1 MGPEP
6 LAIDFDP
13 LQTLGFLRV
22 DWIEAHCR
30 VPGGVYEG
38 EPLVFNGWQL
48 FCSVNHHRIRSDAV
62 VDPRRV
68 LQPFA
73 YRRSVVVGP
82 QKALAVDTPVPTPS
96 GWSTIGDLSV
106 GDFVFTEAGKRTAV
120 LAKSDVF
127 RDDTYRVSFSDGS
140 SLVACGEHE
149 WWVERRTPSST
160 YVADRL
166 TTRQMLDVGLVD
178 RQGARIF
185 RVPVT
190 QPLTLPA
197 ADLPVPPY
205 TLGAWLGDGD
215 SDAGRLTGI
224 DIEVFERVASDGFE
238 VRQQASVAR
247 WGVVGLLP
255 LLREAGVLRNKH
267 IPAAYLRASEGQ
279 RWALLQGLMD
289 TDGSADARQGKCEFT
304 TTSPALRDGVG
315 ELLHSLGVK
324 HVTYEGVARIAG
336 RVTGPKWRLSFAARS
351 DMPVFA
357 LPRKQG
363 RLKAPGCAHA
373 QFKHRRV
380 VSIERIADVPT
391 QCITV
396 DSEAHVFLAGRE
408 MIPTGNCGKSP
419 WGAGELLCD
428 AVGPSLF
435 AGWASE
441 GDVYRCS
448 DHGCPCG
455 WEYWY
460 EPGEA
465 MGVPRGKSLIGLLA
479 FAEDQTQNVY
489 EPMQTMVASGPLAE
503 QIKVREG
510 FLRLPNRGMIL
521 PLTAAAKSKLG
532 RPLTGALGDESGLY
546 TKSNRVLDTWQTIR
560 RGVAGMQGRTI
571 ELTNPW
577 DPMENSAAQQAF
589 ESRRPDIFRY
599 YRTPPADLDY
609 RKKRDRERIHLY
621 VYADSPWVDTRSAI
635 DPEASELV
643 ETDPTQAERFFGN
656 RLVQGLGAFMTEAL
670 WQGAT
675 ADVEP
680 GARIC
685 LGFDGSKSGDWTA
698 IRAETIDG
706 HRFTPTYGPDDRP
719 TIWNPAEW
727 GGSIPRGEVLTAV
740 AELFERFE
748 VERFYVDI
756 DPIWSTQMEDWA
768 REYTDDIVIGF
779 KTATIDRIYGAL
791 VRYREDLS
799 EGLTTHDDCAITRT
813 HALNARKVAKSG
825 DRFVLGKPSEHQK
838 IDAVMADVLAHQA
851 ACDAR
856 AVGWA
861 EVAGPAYFRLPR

>member
-48 FCSVNHHRIRSDAV
+48 FCSVNHHRIKPDAV
-62 VDPRRV
+62 VDQRRV
-68 LQPFA
+68 LQPFF
-73 YRRSVVVGP
+73 YRRSVIVGP
-82 QKALAVDTPVPTPS
+82 QKS
-96 GWSTIGDLSV
+96 
-106 GDFVFTEAGKRTAV
+106 
-120 LAKSDVF
+120 
-127 RDDTYRVSFSDGS
+127 
-140 SLVACGEHE
+140 
-149 WWVERRTPSST
+149 
-160 YVADRL
+160 
-166 TTRQMLDVGLVD
+166 
-178 RQGARIF
+178 
-185 RVPVT
+185 
-190 QPLTLPA
+190 
-197 ADLPVPPY
+197 
-205 TLGAWLGDGD
+205 
-215 SDAGRLTGI
+215 
-224 DIEVFERVASDGFE
+224 
-238 VRQQASVAR
+238 
-247 WGVVGLLP
+247 
-255 LLREAGVLRNKH
+255 
-267 IPAAYLRASEGQ
+267 
-279 RWALLQGLMD
+279 
-289 TDGSADARQGKCEFT
+289 
-304 TTSPALRDGVG
+304 
-315 ELLHSLGVK
+315 
-324 HVTYEGVARIAG
+324 
-336 RVTGPKWRLSFAARS
+336 
-351 DMPVFA
+351 
-357 LPRKQG
+357 
-363 RLKAPGCAHA
+363 
-373 QFKHRRV
+373 
-380 VSIERIADVPT
+380 
-391 QCITV
+391 
-396 DSEAHVFLAGRE
+396 
-408 MIPTGNCGKSP
+408 GKSP

-435 AGWASE
+435 AGWAVD

-510 FLRLPNRGMIL
+510 FLRTPNRGMVL

-599 YRTPPADLDY
+599 YRKPPADLDY

-621 VYADSPWVDTRSAI
+621 VYADSPWVDTKSAI

-656 RLVQGLGAFMTEAL
+656 RLVQGLGAFLPEAL
-670 WQGAT
+670 WLAGESTT
-675 ADVEP
+675 AEVGE
-680 GARIC
+680 RIC

-706 HRFTPTYGPDDRP
+706 HRFTPTYGPDARP

-727 GGSIPRGEVLTAV
+727 GGTIPRGEVLAAV

-779 KTATIDRIYGAL
+779 KTATIERIYAAL
-791 VRYREDLS
+791 VRYREDLA
-799 EGLTTHDDCAITRT
+799 EGLTTHDGCAITRT